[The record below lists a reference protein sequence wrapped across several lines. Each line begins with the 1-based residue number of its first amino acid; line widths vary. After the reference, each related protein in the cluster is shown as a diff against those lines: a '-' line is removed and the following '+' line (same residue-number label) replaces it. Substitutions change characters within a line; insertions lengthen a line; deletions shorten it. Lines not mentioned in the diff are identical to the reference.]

1 MGVNLIKY
9 MMKLFFSLLFLS
21 ASILTYGQDYVKVET
36 LSSKKY
42 YVYLVEEGVTLESL
56 AEDFKV
62 SKELIIKSNPGI
74 ENNFSTGRKLMI
86 PVQLKDIEHEVKES
100 ETLYSLCKKY
110 VVPIDNFKSDST
122 IINGNIKVGQILKFV
137 NAAEPVYYENIR
149 KKQVSQ
155 TTTDQPV
162 KTEENDSIIEYK
174 VNQGETLYSISKRFM
189 VSTEKLQKL
198 NNITPVQL
206 KTGML
211 IKIPLK
217 REKLAS
223 EIKIKSVDSINIQKV
238 DSTLLFPAK
247 KSPWKIAMFLPFYLG
262 NSKKAPAS
270 VVSASTEFFMGAKMA
285 MDDLGAASEFFVYDY
300 MNDTV
305 DISKILERPEF
316 KSMDMVFAPLDVGE
330 ALVVANWCQDHQ
342 VPFVTTVPKANR
354 LISNN
359 PMAHFGIPS
368 DAHMLKMLARYAIKN
383 YPTKQVILVKSNQPV
398 DKSNYDAFRSVYFSD
413 ENPTN
418 IKLIEATTKDF
429 GQYLQKNP
437 SSIVVFASNEKSEV
451 TDFINLLKPYSGIT
465 LFGHKDWLKYGDAVA
480 GVKGKYNLHYVNYNT
495 PFPSFNY
502 HDAAVKSLHRK
513 YRDYYKADITGM
525 VIYGYDITRYF
536 SSYILMR
543 KEVNGIIM
551 DFDVKPNFETGGFE
565 NVKCHV
571 DH

>member
-1 MGVNLIKY
+1 M
-9 MMKLFFSLLFLS
+9 LS
-21 ASILTYGQDYVKVET
+21 FCQDYVKVET

-42 YVYLVEEGVTLESL
+42 YVYVVEEGVSIESL
-56 AEDFKV
+56 ATDFKV
-62 SKELIIKSNPGI
+62 TKELIIKANPGI
-74 ENNFSTGRKLMI
+74 ENNFSVGRKLMI
-86 PVQLKDIEHEVKES
+86 PSQSKDIEHIVKET
-100 ETLYSLCKKY
+100 ETLYSLCRKY
-110 VVPIDNFKSDST
+110 AVSIDSFKSDST

-137 NAAEPVYYENIR
+137 NATEPVYYENIR
-149 KKQVSQ
+149 KNQSTQSGTNEPITKL
-155 TTTDQPV
+155 
-162 KTEENDSIIEYK
+162 EENDSVIEYK
-174 VNQGETLYSISKRFM
+174 VNQGETIYSISKRFM

-206 KTGML
+206 KTGMV
-211 IKIPLK
+211 IRIPLK
-217 REKLAS
+217 REKSAS
-223 EIKIKSVDSINIQKV
+223 EIQIKSIDSLVLQSVDS
-238 DSTLLFPAK
+238 SLLFPAK

-262 NSKKAPAS
+262 NSKKAPSS

-285 MDDLGAASEFFVYDY
+285 MDDLGAASEFYVYDY

-305 DISKILERPEF
+305 DVSKILERPEF
-316 KSMDMVFAPLDVGE
+316 KTMDMVFAPLDVGE
-330 ALVVANWCQDHQ
+330 ALVVANWCQDNK

-383 YPTKQVILVKSNQPV
+383 YPTKQIILVKSNQPA
-398 DKSNYDAFRSVYFSD
+398 DKSNYDAFRSVYYSD

-418 IKLIEATTKDF
+418 IKLIEASTKDF

-437 SSIVVFASNEKSEV
+437 SSIVVFASNEKAEV

-465 LFGHKDWLKYGDAVA
+465 LFGHKDWLKYGDAVT

-502 HDAAVKSLHRK
+502 NDPAIKSLHRK

-543 KEVNGIIM
+543 KEVNGVIM
-551 DFDVKPNFETGGFE
+551 DFEVKPNFETGGFE
-565 NVKCHV
+565 NVKCYV

>member
-247 KSPWKIAMFLPFYLG
+247 K
-262 NSKKAPAS
+262 
-270 VVSASTEFFMGAKMA
+270 
-285 MDDLGAASEFFVYDY
+285 
-300 MNDTV
+300 
-305 DISKILERPEF
+305 
-316 KSMDMVFAPLDVGE
+316 KSMENSHVFAV
-330 ALVVANWCQDHQ
+330 
-342 VPFVTTVPKANR
+342 
-354 LISNN
+354 
-359 PMAHFGIPS
+359 
-368 DAHMLKMLARYAIKN
+368 
-383 YPTKQVILVKSNQPV
+383 
-398 DKSNYDAFRSVYFSD
+398 
-413 ENPTN
+413 
-418 IKLIEATTKDF
+418 
-429 GQYLQKNP
+429 
-437 SSIVVFASNEKSEV
+437 
-451 TDFINLLKPYSGIT
+451 LL
-465 LFGHKDWLKYGDAVA
+465 
-480 GVKGKYNLHYVNYNT
+480 
-495 PFPSFNY
+495 
-502 HDAAVKSLHRK
+502 R
-513 YRDYYKADITGM
+513 
-525 VIYGYDITRYF
+525 
-536 SSYILMR
+536 
-543 KEVNGIIM
+543 
-551 DFDVKPNFETGGFE
+551 
-565 NVKCHV
+565 
-571 DH
+571 